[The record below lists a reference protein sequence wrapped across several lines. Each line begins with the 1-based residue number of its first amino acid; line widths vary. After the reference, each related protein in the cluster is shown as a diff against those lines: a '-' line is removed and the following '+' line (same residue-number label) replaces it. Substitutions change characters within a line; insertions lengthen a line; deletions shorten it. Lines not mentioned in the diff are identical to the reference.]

1 MSLKIVF
8 FGNERL
14 SSGYQP
20 NGAPALQALISAGFD
35 VVSVVASHEVAV
47 SRKKRDL
54 EVEVIA
60 KQHNIPVL
68 LPTKVG
74 EIAEDLKNLDADI
87 GVLVAFGQM
96 VPQSVIDIFPH
107 GIINIHPSLLPKY
120 RGPIP
125 IEQAILDGAHETGVS
140 IMGLI
145 KKMDAGPVFDQTKI
159 QLNGSESKQEV
170 TAKLHALG
178 AELIVK
184 NLQKIVSGTAAP
196 TQQDESQAT
205 YCQLLKKADGILDL
219 SKPAIQLEREI
230 RAFAEWP
237 KSRTTIFGK
246 DIIIKNAQIVSA
258 PDSKDLVLECAQNSF
273 LKIDQL
279 VGPSGKQ
286 MSGQDFIKGYNKS

>member
-14 SSGYQP
+14 SSGYKP
-20 NGAPALQALISAGFD
+20 TGAPTLQALINAGFN

-68 LPTKVG
+68 LPTKVS
-74 EIAEDLKNLDADI
+74 EIAEDLKNLGADI

-140 IMGLI
+140 IMGLV
-145 KKMDAGPVFDQTKI
+145 KKMDAGPVFDQAKVK
-159 QLNGSESKQEV
+159 LNGTESKQDI

-184 NLQKIVSGTAAP
+184 NLQKIANGTTRP
-196 TQQDESQAT
+196 TEQDESKAT
-205 YCQLLKKADGILDL
+205 YCQLLKKSDGIVDL
-219 SKPAIQLEREI
+219 NKTATQLEREV

-237 KSRTTIFGK
+237 KSRTTVFGK
-246 DIIIKNAQIVSA
+246 DIIIKSA
-258 PDSKDLVLECAQNSF
+258 YVVNEPSIKDLVLECAQNSYI
-273 LKIDQL
+273 KIDQL

-286 MSGQDFIKGYNKS
+286 MSGQDFIKGYNKD